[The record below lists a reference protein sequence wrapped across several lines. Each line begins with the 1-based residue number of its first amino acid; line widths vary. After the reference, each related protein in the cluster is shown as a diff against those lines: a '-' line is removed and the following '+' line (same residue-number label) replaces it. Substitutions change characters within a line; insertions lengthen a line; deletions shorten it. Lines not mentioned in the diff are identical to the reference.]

1 MSQHLAVTLSPETRQ
16 QLLDL
21 TRKGNAPARV
31 QTRARILLFADKSQD
46 EPKTQ
51 EQIAQAL
58 SVCRPTVG
66 KTCRSF
72 VQEGIEPALYEKPRP
87 GKAPK
92 ITGKVE
98 ARLTLLACSTPP
110 AGRTGWTMQMLADK
124 LVELKLVDSISDSA
138 VCDRLKKTRSSRG
151 GLSGSA

>member
-1 MSQHLAVTLSPETRQ
+1 MSQHLSVTLSLKTRQ
-16 QLLDL
+16 HLLDF

-31 QTRARILLFADKSQD
+31 QNRARILLLADKSQD

-51 EQIAQAL
+51 EQIAQSL
-58 SVCRPTVG
+58 LISRPTISRI
-66 KTCRSF
+66 CRAF
-72 VQEGIEPALYEKPRP
+72 VQEGLDSALYEKPRP

-92 ITGKVE
+92 ITGIVE

-110 AGRTGWTMQMLADK
+110 EGRSAWTMQMLADK

-151 GLSGSA
+151 G